1 VATAGKADKELAASE
16 VASGWGEV
24 GVPYGEKRNPRCPT
38 AKLCPP
44 KSESVSSYFLLLIK
58 YIGKVL
64 RGCNILHMYFDVF
77 QEQN

>member
-1 VATAGKADKELAASE
+1 VATAGKSDKELAASE

-44 KSESVSSYFLLLIK
+44 KSESISSYF
-58 YIGKVL
+58 
-64 RGCNILHMYFDVF
+64 
-77 QEQN
+77 